1 MNANTIGGIIFSNM
15 HESHIGDLTASRSC
29 GSVPFG
35 GRYRLIDFPLSNM
48 VNAGITAVGV
58 ITKSNYKSLMDHL
71 RGGRD
76 WDLSRKRSGLVFIP
90 PYALANSGMY
100 RGRVEALITARDF
113 IRHAPVD
120 WFVLGDCN
128 FVFNLDIGALAE
140 KHITSGADITC
151 CQKKMWLS
159 GDGLNDTVV
168 FELGKP
174 GGAYV
179 PVTGLR
185 LDPNVEGE
193 YHCGLNTMFMSKKF
207 LLDLI
212 DKTQGR
218 GICDFEREILQQKA
232 VGELKI
238 GAFGIAGTAVR
249 IGSMREYYAANMAL
263 LQKRVRDELF
273 NNHPVYTKVR
283 DEMPAS
289 YGLAAEVSNTMVAD
303 GCRIEGSV
311 SDSILFRGVTIGK
324 NAKVRGCVLMQGCTV
339 GERADITG
347 LVCDKNS
354 AITDGRVLVGCAEN
368 PLFVPKNGV
377 V

>member
-1 MNANTIGGIIFSNM
+1 MSANIGGIIFSNM
-15 HESHIGDLTASRSC
+15 HEKNIGELTASRSC

-71 RGGRD
+71 RSGRD

-90 PYALANSGMY
+90 PYALASAGMY
-100 RGRVEALITARDF
+100 HGRVEALITARDF

-120 WFVLGDCN
+120 WFVLSDCN
-128 FVFNLDIGALAE
+128 FVFNLDIGELAE
-140 KHITSGADITC
+140 KHIGSGADITC
-151 CQKKMWLS
+151 CYKKMRLA
-159 GDGLNDTVV
+159 GDELIDTVTYDLTK
-168 FELGKP
+168 E
-174 GGAYV
+174 GAISGV
-179 PVTGLR
+179 R
-185 LDPNVEGE
+185 LDPNTEGE
-193 YHCGLNTMFMSKKF
+193 YNCGLNVMFMSKVF
-207 LLDLI
+207 LLELI
-212 DKTQGR
+212 DRTQGR
-218 GICDFEREILQQKA
+218 GICNFEREILQQKA
-232 VGELKI
+232 VGELKVDSFEI
-238 GAFGIAGTAVR
+238 PGTALR
-249 IGSMREYYAANMAL
+249 IGSMREFYASNMAL
-263 LQKRVRDELF
+263 LKKQVRDELF

-311 SDSILFRGVTIGK
+311 SDSILFRGVTVGK
-324 NAKVRGCVLMQGCTV
+324 NAKIKGCILMQGCTV
-339 GERADITG
+339 GDGADITG
-347 LVCDKNS
+347 IVCDKNTV
-354 AITDGRVLVGCAEN
+354 ITEERVLVGCAEN